1 MATEINQLEQ
11 YFLWY
16 LNELKEAGYIKF
28 FSRESFPILV
38 TDDVK
43 NKRYDFSLKNT
54 VRVEEYN
61 LFRKNTYTYDYLII
75 WDKKAKEIFY
85 KLLDDNP
92 IRIYCPFYACV
103 DKKGEHVSFCD
114 VKPPS
119 GAMIFG
125 NNTTSYTFP
134 ILQKIIYTVYGIYV
148 NKSIPIPLI
157 SKGAIKSGNKTA
169 LFNTTFVPKRYLL
182 TDGGMQGRE
191 IKFKKQSLKEY
202 VAYKEKEIKRI
213 DERLSKQLELL

>member
-85 KLLDDNP
+85 NLLDDNP

-148 NKSIPIPLI
+148 NKSIPIPLM

-213 DERLSKQLELL
+213 NERLSKQLDLL

>member
-85 KLLDDNP
+85 NLLDDNP

-148 NKSIPIPLI
+148 NKSIPIPLM

-191 IKFKKQSLKEY
+191 IKFKKQSLKNMSL
-202 VAYKEKEIKRI
+202 IKKK
-213 DERLSKQLELL
+213 RLSASMNGFPNN

>member
-85 KLLDDNP
+85 NLLDDNP

-148 NKSIPIPLI
+148 NKSIPIPLM

-182 TDGGMQGRE
+182 TDGGMQGRG

>member
-85 KLLDDNP
+85 NLLDDNP

-148 NKSIPIPLI
+148 NKSIPIPLM

>member
-75 WDKKAKEIFY
+75 WDKKAKDIFY
-85 KLLDDNP
+85 NLLDDNP

-148 NKSIPIPLI
+148 NKSIPIPLM

>member
-1 MATEINQLEQ
+1 
-11 YFLWY
+11 
-16 LNELKEAGYIKF
+16 
-28 FSRESFPILV
+28 
-38 TDDVK
+38 
-43 NKRYDFSLKNT
+43 
-54 VRVEEYN
+54 
-61 LFRKNTYTYDYLII
+61 
-75 WDKKAKEIFY
+75 
-85 KLLDDNP
+85 
-92 IRIYCPFYACV
+92 
-103 DKKGEHVSFCD
+103 
-114 VKPPS
+114 
-119 GAMIFG
+119 MIFG

-148 NKSIPIPLI
+148 NKSIPIPLM

-213 DERLSKQLELL
+213 NERLSKQLDLL

>member
-85 KLLDDNP
+85 NLLDDNP

-148 NKSIPIPLI
+148 NKSIPIPLM

-213 DERLSKQLELL
+213 DERLSKQLELR

>member
-43 NKRYDFSLKNT
+43 NKRYDFSLKIT

-85 KLLDDNP
+85 NLLDDNP

-148 NKSIPIPLI
+148 NKSIPIPLM

>member
-85 KLLDDNP
+85 NLLDDNP

-148 NKSIPIPLI
+148 NKSIPIPLM
-157 SKGAIKSGNKTA
+157 SKGTIKSGNKTA

-213 DERLSKQLELL
+213 NERLSKQLDLL

>member
-85 KLLDDNP
+85 NLLDDNP

-148 NKSIPIPLI
+148 NKSIPIPLT

>member
-85 KLLDDNP
+85 NLLDDNP
-92 IRIYCPFYACV
+92 IRIYCPFYACI

-148 NKSIPIPLI
+148 NKSIPIPLM

>member
-85 KLLDDNP
+85 NLLDDNP

-148 NKSIPIPLI
+148 NKSIPIPLM

-213 DERLSKQLELL
+213 DERISKQLELL

>member
-75 WDKKAKEIFY
+75 WNKKAKEIFY
-85 KLLDDNP
+85 NLLDDNP

-103 DKKGEHVSFCD
+103 DKKREHVSFCD

-148 NKSIPIPLI
+148 NKSIPIPLM

-213 DERLSKQLELL
+213 NERLSKQLDLL

>member
-85 KLLDDNP
+85 NLLDDNP

-148 NKSIPIPLI
+148 NKSIPIPLM

-202 VAYKEKEIKRI
+202 F
-213 DERLSKQLELL
+213 L

>member
-16 LNELKEAGYIKF
+16 LNELKEAGYVKF

-85 KLLDDNP
+85 NLLDDNP

-148 NKSIPIPLI
+148 NKSIPIPLM

>member
-85 KLLDDNP
+85 NLLDDNP

-148 NKSIPIPLI
+148 NKSIPIPLM

-191 IKFKKQSLKEY
+191 IKFKKQKILNRQTGQTYHS
-202 VAYKEKEIKRI
+202 KR
-213 DERLSKQLELL
+213 DKRATA

>member
-85 KLLDDNP
+85 NLLDDNP

-148 NKSIPIPLI
+148 NKSIPIPLM
-157 SKGAIKSGNKTA
+157 SKGAIKSANKTA

>member
-85 KLLDDNP
+85 NLLDDNP

-119 GAMIFG
+119 RAMIFG

-148 NKSIPIPLI
+148 NKSIPIPLM